1 MKRFWI
7 GITVLTLLLILGIFS
22 TVLLSRSHRPIRDT
36 LEQAAVAALAGDLGQ
51 ADHLLKKAKVQWDR
65 NRLWAA
71 ALVEHGVLEEAE
83 CLFAE
88 AEVYANAANRQA
100 LAAACARL
108 AQIMDTIAQ
117 SHQTSWQNVL

>member
-22 TVLLSRSHRPIRDT
+22 TVLLSRSHLPIRDT

-51 ADHLLKKAKVQWDR
+51 ADQLLKKAKVQWDR
-65 NRLWAA
+65 NRLWTA

-88 AEVYANAANRQA
+88 AEVYAKAENRQA

>member
-22 TVLLSRSHRPIRDT
+22 TVLLSRSHLPIRGT
-36 LEQAAVAALAGDLGQ
+36 LEQAVAAALAGDLGQ
-51 ADHLLKKAKVQWDR
+51 ADQLLKKAKVQWDR

-88 AEVYANAANRQA
+88 ADVYVKAANRQA

>member
-22 TVLLSRSHRPIRDT
+22 TVLLSRSHLPIRDT

-51 ADHLLKKAKVQWDR
+51 ADQLLKKAKVQWDR

-88 AEVYANAANRQA
+88 AEVYAKAANRQA